1 MVPIPQYPL
10 YCALITLFNGTIV
23 PYYLD
28 ESKGW
33 ALDVNTKSN
42 GRWTSSRSSTRRPRT
57 ADFM

>member
-33 ALDVNTKSN
+33 GLDVSVEAR
-42 GRWTSSRSSTRRPRT
+42 GRCKTSSTSTRRPRT
-57 ADFM
+57 AA

>member
-33 ALDVNTKSN
+33 ALDVSGELAIPID
-42 GRWTSSRSSTRRPRT
+42 GRVRVPVQEGRR
-57 ADFM
+57 

>member
-10 YCALITLFNGTIV
+10 YVALITLFNGTIV

-33 ALDVNTKSN
+33 GLDVPC
-42 GRWTSSRSSTRRPRT
+42 GLRSR
-57 ADFM
+57 